1 MNQSA
6 VKTPVHLWIVGVLAL
21 LWDAMGAF
29 DYAATQL
36 RLEFYMSQFTP
47 EQLEYFYGF
56 PPWADA
62 VWAIAVWS
70 SLAGAL
76 GLLLRKAW
84 AVWMFGLAIL
94 GLALSSLYNF
104 VLSDGMAMMGSGA
117 AMFTVVIWAIALAL
131 FFYARAMASR
141 GVLR

>member
-1 MNQSA
+1 MNQLA
-6 VKTPVHLWIVGVLAL
+6 NKAPAHLWIIGILAL

-36 RLEFYMSQFTP
+36 RLEFYMNQFTP
-47 EQLEYFYGF
+47 EQLAYFYGF

-70 SLAGAL
+70 SVAGAL
-76 GLLLRKAW
+76 GLLLRRSW
-84 AVWMFGLAIL
+84 AVWMFGIAIV
-94 GLALSSLYNF
+94 GLAASSLYNF
-104 VLSDGMAMMGSGA
+104 VLSDGMAVMGSAA
-117 AMFTVVIWAIALAL
+117 AMFTLVIWLIALGL
-131 FFYARAMASR
+131 FFYARAMAVR